1 MNGLQEVYEE
11 LRSDVYELRKLKEQR
26 RERYASIFPGA
37 IDYSKEKVQTSAS
50 NPMEG
55 WIADLDQLDQKIA
68 QHEAALEEKRQRYIK
83 EYGLEAE
90 PVIKAHYID
99 LIPWEKSV
107 PHSESLARPY
117 TGEEKSMKNREKQR
131 KTEKTRENSLILKH
145 YFYTISY
152 R

>member
-1 MNGLQEVYEE
+1 MYMNGLQAVYEE

-99 LIPWEKSV
+99 LIPWEKVGPTLGISRTTV
-107 PHSESLARPY
+107 HRRRKEY
-117 TGEEKSMKNREKQR
+117 EKMR
-131 KTEKTRENSLILKH
+131 KTEKNRENV
-145 YFYTISY
+145 
-152 R
+152 